1 MPIGVYDSGIGGL
14 TVYRAVAARFKN
26 LDMIYFGDSAR
37 VPYGNKSPE
46 TIIRYSLEC
55 SKYLTSRYDISALVV
70 ACNTISS
77 HALGRLQEVLGIPVL
92 GVINPGARHA
102 ADITE
107 NKKIGVIATHA
118 TVDSGAYIK
127 AVKAILPNVEIYQ
140 QACPLFVPLV
150 EEALVDGK
158 MTETV
163 VRESLKNISG
173 TGIDTLILGCTH
185 YPVLK
190 PVIQKVLPSVKIIDS
205 TRYIIRD
212 IENAGINLEEK
223 GERKIFITDQS
234 HAFHSLKTLLVG
246 DVPVELVPPL

>member
-14 TVYRAVAARFKN
+14 TVYKAAAARFKN

-55 SKYLTSRYDISALVV
+55 SRYLASRYDISALVV

-77 HALGRLQEVLGIPVL
+77 HALGRLREALGVPVL
-92 GVINPGARHA
+92 GVIEPGARHA
-102 ADITE
+102 ADATE
-107 NKKIGVIATHA
+107 NNRIGVLATHA
-118 TVDSGAYIK
+118 TVDSGSYIK
-127 AVKAILPNVEIYQ
+127 AIKAVSADAKVYQ

-150 EEALVDGK
+150 EEALLDGE

-163 VRESLKNISG
+163 VRESLKDISK
-173 TGIDTLILGCTH
+173 TNIDTLILGCTH

-190 PVIQKVLPSVKIIDS
+190 TVIQKVMPGVKIVDS
-205 TRYIIRD
+205 ARYIIKD
-212 IENAGINLEEK
+212 IESLGINLEEK

-234 HAFHSLKTLLVG
+234 HAFHSLKNLLVG